1 VSNTSSLQFA
11 LLGALPDLAVLL
23 QRDGVVLAV
32 AGGLQLGEL
41 KLTGEWV
48 GKNCDAFWPASVA
61 EVVKRLTQGAIGF
74 RKSTQAKFQHAG
86 RNFEALVYPQ
96 GPNRALCMLRALATV
111 EAGDGLDSTDIRSP
125 LHLDR
130 RGFLRR
136 FKESM
141 ALATLCEKPAALV
154 VIQLEGLS
162 DIAQAFDSS
171 TADLVMGAAM
181 LRLSL
186 DAGGAANAGFAW
198 YSGQLSDNLM
208 GLVVESAE
216 RELIRT
222 WAAALCLRLREPV
235 SVGDAVFHLTP
246 HVGVAILGQ
255 DATSSKVMLEHARTA
270 ATEARQSGSGKL
282 SFFTDTVKLR
292 TLARFDVARELREA
306 IDKHEIRLRYTGR
319 YDLASGRL
327 AAWVGYLSWVHPIRG
342 EVRPEEFLRVAE
354 TTGLA
359 VALSRAAL
367 SHLKEDFAAL
377 APQWA
382 SDTRISFGAL
392 RHHITQPA
400 FKEDI
405 EHFLADGAVPANR
418 LELRIA
424 EKAFIARDSAVS
436 DLQGLGVQWVVDE
449 VGRGLGSLDALARAP
464 IAGLQLD
471 RAWARAV
478 RTDEVALKVC
488 RAGIAVATA
497 LGLTSIATG
506 VDNERQRR
514 ILLDMGCGF
523 GMGDLYRDE
532 LPDIMRPYLASAS
545 QRP

>member
-1 VSNTSSLQFA
+1 MSNTSSLQFA

-32 AGGLQLGEL
+32 AGGQELENL
-41 KLTGEWV
+41 KLTAECV
-48 GKNCDAFWPASVA
+48 GKNCDASWPASVA

-74 RKSTQAKFQHAG
+74 RKSTQARFQHLG

-96 GPNRALCMLRALATV
+96 GPNRALCMLRALAIV

-136 FKESM
+136 YKESM

-162 DIAQAFDSS
+162 DIAQSFDSS

-181 LRLSL
+181 LRLSSGG
-186 DAGGAANAGFAW
+186 GGAVNAGFAW
-198 YSGQLSDNLM
+198 YLGQLSDNLM
-208 GLVVESAE
+208 GLVVESAQ
-216 RELIRT
+216 RDVIGA
-222 WAAALCLRLREPV
+222 WVSALCLSLREPV
-235 SVGDAVFHLTP
+235 NVGDAAFHLTP
-246 HVGVAILGQ
+246 HAGVAILGQ
-255 DATSSKVMLEHARTA
+255 DATSSKTLLEHARTA
-270 ATEARQSGSGKL
+270 AAEARRSQSGEL
-282 SFFTDTVKLR
+282 NFFTDTVKLR
-292 TLARFDVARELREA
+292 ALARFDVARELREA
-306 IDKHEIRLRYTGR
+306 IDNRDIRLRYAGR

-327 AAWVGYLSWVHPIRG
+327 VTWVGYFCWLHPMRG
-342 EVRPEEFLRVAE
+342 EVRPQEFLRVAE

-359 VALSRAAL
+359 VPLSRAAL
-367 SHLKEDFAAL
+367 SCLKEDFAAL

-392 RHHITQPA
+392 RHHITQPL
-400 FKEDI
+400 FKEDM
-405 EHFLADGAVPANR
+405 EQFLADGVVPANR

-424 EKAFIARDSAVS
+424 EKAFIARASTLS
-436 DLQGLGVQWVVDE
+436 DLQGLGVHWVVDE

-464 IAGLQLD
+464 ISGLQLD

-478 RTDEVALKVC
+478 GTDPVALKVC
-488 RAGIAVATA
+488 RAGIAVAAA
-497 LGLTSIATG
+497 LGVHPIATG
-506 VDNERQRR
+506 VDNERQRQ
-514 ILLDMGCGF
+514 ILLESGCAF
-523 GMGDLYRDE
+523 GMGDFYRDDS
-532 LPDIMRPYLASAS
+532 PSIMQPRRASTPS
-545 QRP
+545 

>member
-1 VSNTSSLQFA
+1 
-11 LLGALPDLAVLL
+11 
-23 QRDGVVLAV
+23 
-32 AGGLQLGEL
+32 
-41 KLTGEWV
+41 
-48 GKNCDAFWPASVA
+48 
-61 EVVKRLTQGAIGF
+61 
-74 RKSTQAKFQHAG
+74 
-86 RNFEALVYPQ
+86 
-96 GPNRALCMLRALATV
+96 
-111 EAGDGLDSTDIRSP
+111 
-125 LHLDR
+125 
-130 RGFLRR
+130 
-136 FKESM
+136 
-141 ALATLCEKPAALV
+141 
-154 VIQLEGLS
+154 
-162 DIAQAFDSS
+162 
-171 TADLVMGAAM
+171 
-181 LRLSL
+181 
-186 DAGGAANAGFAW
+186 
-198 YSGQLSDNLM
+198 
-208 GLVVESAE
+208 
-216 RELIRT
+216 
-222 WAAALCLRLREPV
+222 
-235 SVGDAVFHLTP
+235 
-246 HVGVAILGQ
+246 
-255 DATSSKVMLEHARTA
+255 
-270 ATEARQSGSGKL
+270 
-282 SFFTDTVKLR
+282 VKLR

-306 IDKHEIRLRYTGR
+306 IDNHEIRLRYTGR

-327 AAWVGYLSWVHPIRG
+327 VAWVGYLSWIHPIRG

-367 SHLKEDFAAL
+367 SYLKEDFAAL
-377 APQWA
+377 APQWG

-392 RHHITQPA
+392 RHHITQPI

-405 EHFLADGAVPANR
+405 EQFLADGAVPANR

-514 ILLDMGCGF
+514 ILLEMGCGF
-523 GMGDLYRDE
+523 GMGDLYRHE

-545 QRP
+545 K

>member
-1 VSNTSSLQFA
+1 MSNTSSLQFA

-32 AGGLQLGEL
+32 AGGQELGSL

-74 RKSTQAKFQHAG
+74 RKSTQARFQHLG
-86 RNFEALVYPQ
+86 RKFEALVYPQ

-111 EAGDGLDSTDIRSP
+111 EADDGLDSTDIRSP
-125 LHLDR
+125 PHLDR

-162 DIAQAFDSS
+162 EIAQAFDSS

-181 LRLSL
+181 LRLSS
-186 DAGGAANAGFAW
+186 DARGAANAGFAW
-198 YSGQLSDNLM
+198 YLGQLSDNLI
-208 GLVVESAE
+208 GLVVESAQRDE
-216 RELIRT
+216 IGA
-222 WAAALCLRLREPV
+222 WVSALCRSLREPV
-235 SVGDAVFHLTP
+235 NMGDAVFHLTP
-246 HVGVAILGQ
+246 HAGVAILGQ
-255 DATSSKVMLEHARTA
+255 DATSSKILLEHARTA
-270 ATEARQSGSGKL
+270 AAEARRSESCNL

-292 TLARFDVARELREA
+292 ALARFDVARELREA
-306 IDKHEIRLRYTGR
+306 IDNRDIRLRYAGR

-327 AAWVGYLSWVHPIRG
+327 VTWVGYLCWVHPVRG
-342 EVRPEEFLRVAE
+342 EVRPQEFLRVAE

-367 SHLKEDFAAL
+367 SCLKEDFAAL
-377 APQWA
+377 APRWA

-392 RHHITQPA
+392 RHHITQPL

-405 EHFLADGAVPANR
+405 EQFLADGAVPASR

-424 EKAFIARDSAVS
+424 EKAFIARSSVLS
-436 DLQGLGVQWVVDE
+436 DLQGLGVHWVVDE

-464 IAGLQLD
+464 ISGLQLD

-478 RTDEVALKVC
+478 GADPVALKVC
-488 RAGIAVATA
+488 RAGIAVAVA
-497 LGLTSIATG
+497 LGVHPIATG
-506 VDNERQRR
+506 VDNERQRQ
-514 ILLDMGCGF
+514 ILLESGCAF
-523 GMGDLYRDE
+523 GMGDLYRDDI
-532 LPDIMRPYLASAS
+532 PSIMRPRRASS
-545 QRP
+545 SS